1 MLYNPLFFF
10 SDWIIICFIFYKL
23 GIIKYNPKIVILLGI
38 CENIFWLA
46 VIFRNTKKFKMDNV
60 LVIHFIIKIL
70 MLFSLEN
77 SVIAI
82 NDLNLFIILYIIY
95 NFWLK
100 KIHNQTIIEHYKIR
114 IDNYKKLDLNN

>member
-1 MLYNPLFFF
+1 
-10 SDWIIICFIFYKL
+10 
-23 GIIKYNPKIVILLGI
+23 
-38 CENIFWLA
+38 
-46 VIFRNTKKFKMDNV
+46 MDNV

-82 NDLNLFIILYIIY
+82 NDLNFFIILYIIY